1 MKLTTA
7 ARTAALSLAGVRE
20 QWAGAGVQDLAAGV
34 EDLAAGVQDLVA
46 GVRSL
51 RPGATGAGLIDQ
63 IRGLEDLKS
72 AAAAAQARL
81 SIAFDHLE
89 RQRQAGAGVPAAEQ
103 GQGVAAQIALA
114 RRESPNRGSR
124 YLGLARALVTEMPHT
139 LTALDTGQLSEW
151 RATLIAKETACLTAA
166 DRAAVDEELAPD
178 TGTFHGA
185 GNRTITTATK
195 AAAYRLDPLS
205 VTQRAARAAN
215 GRRVTLRPAP
225 DTMTLLTAL
234 LPVAEGVAAYTALT
248 READTLKS
256 TGDPRTRAQIMADTL
271 VERITGTPGGI
282 TGITINLVMTD
293 RTLLQA
299 DSEPARLPGYGTIP
313 AGWARHLARHGTK
326 TRNPDAAELKT
337 WIRRLYTAP
346 STGDIIAMDS
356 KARLF
361 PPALRRLI
369 EVRDDTCRTPYCD
382 APIRHHDH
390 ILPWHNGGPTTIEN
404 GAGLCEACNHTKEQP
419 GWNTTA
425 RPPATPPPTPPP
437 QGRPRHHTQLTTP
450 TGHTYH
456 STAPPPPGTS
466 ISSSRKPQR
475 PPQPASRAARPGPE
489 APEPNTRTLRQ
500 LARRRFRRRRSA
512 GQVA

>member
-1 MKLTTA
+1 
-7 ARTAALSLAGVRE
+7 V
-20 QWAGAGVQDLAAGV
+20 
-34 EDLAAGVQDLVA
+34 
-46 GVRSL
+46 
-51 RPGATGAGLIDQ
+51 
-63 IRGLEDLKS
+63 
-72 AAAAAQARL
+72 
-81 SIAFDHLE
+81 
-89 RQRQAGAGVPAAEQ
+89 
-103 GQGVAAQIALA
+103 
-114 RRESPNRGSR
+114 
-124 YLGLARALVTEMPHT
+124 
-139 LTALDTGQLSEW
+139 
-151 RATLIAKETACLTAA
+151 KETACLTAA
-166 DRAAVDEELAPD
+166 DRAAVDEELTPD
-178 TGTFHGA
+178 TGTFDGA
-185 GNRTITTATK
+185 GDRRITAAAR
-195 AAAYRLDPLS
+195 AAAYRHDPRS
-205 VTQRAARAAN
+205 VTQRAAHAATE
-215 GRRVTLRPAP
+215 RRVSLRPAP

-234 LPVAEGVAAYTALT
+234 LPVTEGVAAYKALT
-248 READTLKS
+248 HHADTTKNG
-256 TGDPRTRAQIMADTL
+256 GDTRTRAQIMADTL

-299 DSEPARLPGYGTIP
+299 DSEPARLPGYTTVP
-313 AGWARHLARHGTK
+313 AGWARHLARHGS
-326 TRNPDAAELKT
+326 NDLQDFNV
-337 WIRRLYTAP
+337 WVRRLYTAP
-346 STGDIIAMDS
+346 GTGELITMDS

-361 PPALRRLI
+361 PPALRRFI
-369 EVRDDTCRTPYCD
+369 ELRDDTCRTPYCD

-500 LARRRFRRRRSA
+500 LARRRFQRRRSA